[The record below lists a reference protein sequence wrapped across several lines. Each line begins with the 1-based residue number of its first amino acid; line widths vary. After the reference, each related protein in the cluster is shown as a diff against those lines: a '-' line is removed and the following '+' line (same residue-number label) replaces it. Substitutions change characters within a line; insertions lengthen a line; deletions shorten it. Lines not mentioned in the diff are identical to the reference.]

1 MAHGISHTR
10 AQAPLLCIQV
20 HLASKFIYYLSIYT
34 LIESYGIVSWHS
46 VAQAQLSIRRLSV
59 NRENWV
65 FTHVDYGYM
74 DSFRF
79 DKVSDPLELC
89 RRRSGLKLAIGG
101 DEIRAENPQK
111 SIAVRRQRVYKNGV
125 KVSL

>member
-1 MAHGISHTR
+1 
-10 AQAPLLCIQV
+10 
-20 HLASKFIYYLSIYT
+20 
-34 LIESYGIVSWHS
+34 
-46 VAQAQLSIRRLSV
+46 
-59 NRENWV
+59 
-65 FTHVDYGYM
+65 M

-111 SIAVRRQRVYKNGV
+111 KHCSWSPEGV
-125 KVSL
+125 QEKRKSML